1 MCISA
6 IIILSIKAGFFP
18 AKGVSFRKVELMN
31 YPNKVTA
38 VMSRPTAKGELLRK
52 LAAKPNQRVD
62 VDEKLNKWSVATAYT
77 PKDILL
83 MLEIVENQEM
93 ACAAA

>member
-1 MCISA
+1 
-6 IIILSIKAGFFP
+6 
-18 AKGVSFRKVELMN
+18 MN

>member
-1 MCISA
+1 
-6 IIILSIKAGFFP
+6 
-18 AKGVSFRKVELMN
+18 MN

-52 LAAKPNQRVD
+52 LAAKPNQQIN

-77 PKDILL
+77 PRDILE
-83 MLEIVENQEM
+83 MFDVVENQNLGH
-93 ACAAA
+93 AAA

>member
-52 LAAKPNQRVD
+52 LAAKPNQQID

-77 PKDILL
+77 PRDILE
-83 MLEIVENQEM
+83 MFDVVENQEM

>member
-1 MCISA
+1 
-6 IIILSIKAGFFP
+6 
-18 AKGVSFRKVELMN
+18 MN

-77 PKDILL
+77 PRDILL

>member
-1 MCISA
+1 
-6 IIILSIKAGFFP
+6 
-18 AKGVSFRKVELMN
+18 MN

-38 VMSRPTAKGELLRK
+38 VMSRDTVKGELLRK

-77 PKDILL
+77 HHAVTYNRTHGNALTHSCNTKIKQSPRLRF
-83 MLEIVENQEM
+83 
-93 ACAAA
+93 A

>member
-1 MCISA
+1 
-6 IIILSIKAGFFP
+6 
-18 AKGVSFRKVELMN
+18 MN

-52 LAAKPNQRVD
+52 LAAKPNQQID

-77 PKDILL
+77 PRDILE
-83 MLEIVENQEM
+83 MFDVVENQEM

>member
-1 MCISA
+1 LCISA

-52 LAAKPNQRVD
+52 LAAKPNQQID

-77 PKDILL
+77 PRDILL

>member
-1 MCISA
+1 
-6 IIILSIKAGFFP
+6 
-18 AKGVSFRKVELMN
+18 MN

-52 LAAKPNQRVD
+52 LAAKPNQQIN

-77 PKDILL
+77 PRDILL
-83 MLEIVENQEM
+83 MLEIVENQNLGQ
-93 ACAAA
+93 AAA

>member
-1 MCISA
+1 
-6 IIILSIKAGFFP
+6 
-18 AKGVSFRKVELMN
+18 MN
-31 YPNKVTA
+31 YPNKVIA

-52 LAAKPNQRVD
+52 LAAKPNQQIN

-77 PKDILL
+77 PRDILE
-83 MLEIVENQEM
+83 MFDVVENQEM

>member
-1 MCISA
+1 
-6 IIILSIKAGFFP
+6 
-18 AKGVSFRKVELMN
+18 MN

-38 VMSRPTAKGELLRK
+38 VMSRDTVKGELLRK

-77 PKDILL
+77 PRDILL
-83 MLEIVENQEM
+83 MLEIVENQNLGQ
-93 ACAAA
+93 AAASIII

>member
-1 MCISA
+1 
-6 IIILSIKAGFFP
+6 
-18 AKGVSFRKVELMN
+18 MN

-62 VDEKLNKWSVATAYT
+62 EDEKLNKWSVATAYT
-77 PKDILL
+77 PRDILE
-83 MLEIVENQEM
+83 MFDVVENQKM
-93 ACAAA
+93 APAAA

>member
-1 MCISA
+1 
-6 IIILSIKAGFFP
+6 
-18 AKGVSFRKVELMN
+18 MN

-52 LAAKPNQRVD
+52 LAAKPNQQID

-77 PKDILL
+77 PRDILL

>member
-1 MCISA
+1 
-6 IIILSIKAGFFP
+6 
-18 AKGVSFRKVELMN
+18 
-31 YPNKVTA
+31 
-38 VMSRPTAKGELLRK
+38 MSRPTAKGELLRK